1 MDSLP
6 RGHAPLCRT
15 TGGGGGN
22 ISNQRGLGTR
32 LNPYYQSTPHQPTVQ
47 SMSQPIQSNGY
58 NNHSQQQK
66 MMNYGSGGAAG
77 GANMSGQVLLEGPPP
92 GLVAVQSS
100 SALDFDSCY
109 SSCDDIS
116 HPSLSRESSDPSKI
130 DDDQKTLMIR
140 YPAPEV
146 VEFATKL
153 GYSTEQLSHVLNT
166 IGVDSRMDD
175 VLSELVKMGLPS
187 GNVRS
192 SDGVMAISQPSSSS
206 TSANHRPVAPSS
218 SAPPMSS
225 AIATSSAS
233 CSWAPYYP
241 QYTPNM
247 NLRSVVVDGSNIA
260 MLHGRKEVFSCAGL
274 RECLHYFLE
283 RGHPEVLIFIPQ
295 YRREQPRSD
304 SPITDQHI
312 LLEIERHIIYTPSR
326 NVNGRRVVC
335 HDDRYIL
342 RTAELKDAV
351 IVSNDEYRDL
361 TRENPAWKKIVE
373 ERLLMFTFVE
383 DKFMP
388 PDDPSGRNGPRIES
402 FLSKVPVSS
411 PNPLVCPY
419 ARKCTYGNKC
429 KFYHPERANGQHMSV
444 TERLMKENQQKK
456 SLGAVKS
463 MQYEMFKNKHAALS
477 RTQSLNVVKPLT
489 ENICQLPP
497 TPESPIQMPRQHMQL
512 QQANSAP
519 WQQHSVVQRHGSSP
533 LTPVNRQI
541 NNAHPDMYNQQ
552 NYHKVLPHQHGVIG
566 SQRPSKMATTVSQ
579 THLFAPSTAV
589 WGHSELSVGPVN
601 TGSDANE
608 SLSEVRARVHFHL
621 CHIFPHDF
629 VESVMAANPEE
640 VNAPVL
646 CELIIRA
653 QKDYRK

>member
-1 MDSLP
+1 MDSTA

-15 TGGGGGN
+15 
-22 ISNQRGLGTR
+22 SNQRGLGTR
-32 LNPYYQSTPHQPTVQ
+32 LNPYYQSTPHQPMVQ
-47 SMSQPIQSNGY
+47 SMSNPIGS
-58 NNHSQQQK
+58 
-66 MMNYGSGGAAG
+66 YGEQGNAQIIGS
-77 GANMSGQVLLEGPPP
+77 SGQVLSTGPPP
-92 GLVAVQSS
+92 GLAPVQCN
-100 SALDFDSCY
+100 DFDSCY

-130 DDDQKTLMIR
+130 DDDQTAPMIR

-175 VLSELVKMGLPS
+175 VLSELVKMGLPGGKPENS
-187 GNVRS
+187 GKSGSRNSPEPIMTS
-192 SDGVMAISQPSSSS
+192 SASSSS
-206 TSANHRPVAPSS
+206 ASSSSSHRPIRQSVS
-218 SAPPMSS
+218 
-225 AIATSSAS
+225 IATSSPATS
-233 CSWAPYYP
+233 SS
-241 QYTPNM
+241 TPSKYNPDPS
-247 NLRSVVVDGSNIA
+247 LRAVVVDGSNVA

-274 RECLHYFLE
+274 RECLNYFLE

-312 LLEIERHIIYTPSR
+312 LQEIERHIIYTPSR

-361 TRENPAWKKIVE
+361 TRENPAWRKIVE

-388 PDDPSGRNGPRIES
+388 PDDPSGRHGPRIES
-402 FLSKVPVSS
+402 FLSKVPVVSS
-411 PNPLVCPY
+411 NPLVCPY

-477 RTQSLNVVKPLT
+477 RTQSLNVVKQLT
-489 ENICQLPP
+489 ENMSQLPP
-497 TPESPIQMPRQHMQL
+497 TPESPMQMPRQHMQL

-519 WQQHSVVQRHGSSP
+519 WQQHTVVQRHGSSP
-533 LTPVNRQI
+533 LTPVNRQM
-541 NNAHPDMYNQQ
+541 NVYPDMYNMSQQQ
-552 NYHKVLPHQHGVIG
+552 NHQVLPNQHGVIG
-566 SQRPSKMATTVSQ
+566 GQRPPKMTTTVSQ

-601 TGSDANE
+601 TGSDE
-608 SLSEVRARVHFHL
+608 SLAEVRSRVHFHL
-621 CHIFPHDF
+621 CNIFPHDF
-629 VESVMAANPEE
+629 VESVMA
-640 VNAPVL
+640 
-646 CELIIRA
+646 
-653 QKDYRK
+653 DRKSVV

>member
-1 MDSLP
+1 MDSQSS

-15 TGGGGGN
+15 
-22 ISNQRGLGTR
+22 SQR
-32 LNPYYQSTPHQPTVQ
+32 PQHHQYY
-47 SMSQPIQSNGY
+47 QPIQAYPPMHHNSNFTI
-58 NNHSQQQK
+58 
-66 MMNYGSGGAAG
+66 GAPPG
-77 GANMSGQVLLEGPPP
+77 LIQGPPP
-92 GLVAVQSS
+92 GLAPVQLSN
-100 SALDFDSCY
+100 DFDSCY

-130 DDDQKTLMIR
+130 DEEQHGMIR
-140 YPAPEV
+140 YPSPEV

-153 GYSTEQLSHVLNT
+153 GYTVEQLSHVLNA
-166 IGVDSRMDD
+166 IGVDARMDD
-175 VLSELVKMGLPS
+175 ILSELVKLGLPDKNQPS
-187 GNVRS
+187 DHSLLTS
-192 SDGVMAISQPSSSS
+192 SPSSSS
-206 TSANHRPVAPSS
+206 SSSSPSIHSHPPVRACSSNGLPPNPSS
-218 SAPPMSS
+218 SGSTTGT
-225 AIATSSAS
+225 TS
-233 CSWAPYYP
+233 
-241 QYTPNM
+241 NKD
-247 NLRSVVVDGSNIA
+247 LRTVVVDGSNVA

-274 RECLHYFLE
+274 RECLNYFLE

-312 LLEIERHIIYTPSR
+312 LQEIERHIIYTPSR

-361 TRENPAWKKIVE
+361 TRENPVWRKIVE

-388 PDDPSGRNGPRIES
+388 PDDPSGRHGPRIDS
-402 FLSKVPVSS
+402 FLSKVPVVSS
-411 PNPLVCPY
+411 NPLICPY

-429 KFYHPERANGQHMSV
+429 KFYHPERANGNHMSV
-444 TERLMKENQQKK
+444 TDRLMKENQQKK

-489 ENICQLPP
+489 ENLSQLPP
-497 TPESPIQMPRQHMQL
+497 TPENPPMHQRQHMQL
-512 QQANSAP
+512 SQANSAP
-519 WQQHSVVQRHGSSP
+519 WQQHQAVQRHGSSP
-533 LTPVNRQI
+533 LTPVNRQT
-541 NNAHPDMYNQQ
+541 NSALHHPHMLDPSQMHHQPPHQQ
-552 NYHKVLPHQHGVIG
+552 VPHHQHGVIG
-566 SQRPSKMATTVSQ
+566 SQRPKMTATVSQ
-579 THLFAPSTAV
+579 THLYAPSTAV

-601 TGSDANE
+601 TGEMNE
-608 SLSEVRARVHFHL
+608 TLSEVRARVHFHL
-621 CHIFPHDF
+621 CHIFPANY
-629 VESVMAANPEE
+629 VESVMAAHPEE

-653 QKDYRK
+653 QKEQDRNSRR

>member
-1 MDSLP
+1 
-6 RGHAPLCRT
+6 
-15 TGGGGGN
+15 
-22 ISNQRGLGTR
+22 
-32 LNPYYQSTPHQPTVQ
+32 
-47 SMSQPIQSNGY
+47 
-58 NNHSQQQK
+58 
-66 MMNYGSGGAAG
+66 
-77 GANMSGQVLLEGPPP
+77 
-92 GLVAVQSS
+92 
-100 SALDFDSCY
+100 

-116 HPSLSRESSDPSKI
+116 HPSLSRESSDPSKL
-130 DDDQKTLMIR
+130 DDDQRTIR

-153 GYSTEQLSHVLNT
+153 GYSTEQLSHVLNQ
-166 IGVDSRMDD
+166 IGVDSKTDD
-175 VLSELVKMGLPS
+175 VLSELVKMGLPNGKS
-187 GNVRS
+187 NLMMS
-192 SDGVMAISQPSSSS
+192 SQPSSSS
-206 TSANHRPVAPSS
+206 STNHRPVAPSS
-218 SAPPMSS
+218 SAPPSS
-225 AIATSSAS
+225 STSSSNVTSAS
-233 CSWAPYYP
+233 NYASLYP
-241 QYTPNM
+241 QYTPDPS
-247 NLRSVVVDGSNIA
+247 LRAVIVDGSNVA

-274 RECLHYFLE
+274 RSCLHYFLE

-312 LLEIERHIIYTPSR
+312 LQEIERHIIYTPSR
-326 NVNGRRVVC
+326 NINGRRVVC

-342 RTAELKDAV
+342 RTAELKDGV
-351 IVSNDEYRDL
+351 VVSNDEYRDL
-361 TRENPAWKKIVE
+361 TKENPAWRKIVE

-388 PDDPSGRNGPRIES
+388 PDDPSGRHGPRIES
-402 FLSKVPVSS
+402 FLSKVPVVSS
-411 PNPLVCPY
+411 NPLICPY

-489 ENICQLPP
+489 ENISQLPP
-497 TPESPIQMPRQHMQL
+497 TPESPIQMSRQHMQL

-519 WQQHSVVQRHGSSP
+519 WQQHSAVQRHGSSP
-533 LTPVNRQI
+533 LTPVNRQM
-541 NNAHPDMYNQQ
+541 NVYPEMYNYQNHQQ
-552 NYHKVLPHQHGVIG
+552 VLPHQHGVIG
-566 SQRPSKMATTVSQ
+566 SQRPPKMTTTVSQ

-601 TGSDANE
+601 TNAETNE
-608 SLSEVRARVHFHL
+608 THSEARARVHFHL
-621 CHIFPHDF
+621 CHIFPHDY

>member
-1 MDSLP
+1 MDSLA

-15 TGGGGGN
+15 NGGGGMN

-32 LNPYYQSTPHQPTVQ
+32 LNPYYQSTPHQPMVQ
-47 SMSQPIQSNGY
+47 SMSHPVSTSNGY
-58 NNHSQQQK
+58 VVTTITSTQQV
-66 MMNYGSGGAAG
+66 NYGNGGATGSAT
-77 GANMSGQVLLEGPPP
+77 GQVLLQGPPP
-92 GLVAVQSS
+92 GLAPVQGKE
-100 SALDFDSCY
+100 FDSCY

-130 DDDQKTLMIR
+130 DDDHQTSMIK

-146 VEFATKL
+146 VEFAIKL
-153 GYSTEQLSHVLNT
+153 GYSTEQLSVVLNR
-166 IGVDSRMDD
+166 IGVDAKMDD
-175 VLSELVKMGLPS
+175 VLSELVKLGIPTPS
-187 GNVRS
+187 EQI
-192 SDGVMAISQPSSSS
+192 MTTSQPSSSS
-206 TSANHRPVAPSS
+206 SSNTPPNHHRVVGPSS
-218 SAPPMSS
+218 SIPSS
-225 AIATSSAS
+225 SHFQSDTSEASA
-233 CSWAPYYP
+233 ALYAQLYP
-241 QYTPNM
+241 QYKPDA
-247 NLRSVVVDGSNIA
+247 NLRTVVIDGSNVA

-312 LLEIERHIIYTPSR
+312 LQEIERHIIYTPSR

-361 TRENPAWKKIVE
+361 TRENSGWRKIVE

-388 PDDPSGRNGPRIES
+388 PDDPSGRHGPRIES
-402 FLSKVPVSS
+402 FLSKIPVVSS
-411 PNPLVCPY
+411 NPLICPY

-489 ENICQLPP
+489 ENISQLPP
-497 TPESPIQMPRQHMQL
+497 TPESPIHMTRQHMQL

-533 LTPVNRQI
+533 LTPVNRQM
-541 NNAHPDMYNQQ
+541 NVYPEMYNQQ
-552 NYHKVLPHQHGVIG
+552 HQNQILPHQHGVIG
-566 SQRPSKMATTVSQ
+566 SQRPPKMTATVSQ

-601 TGSDANE
+601 TGSDVNE
-608 SLSEVRARVHFHL
+608 TLSETRARVHFHL

-640 VNAPVL
+640 VNAPAL